1 MNDSND
7 LPRRLDDEQT
17 ERSLKERANSSLQL
31 TFDYGHRS
39 AVIGML
45 TLCGVLF
52 ARAFEL
58 GELQMLLNIAVFTA
72 CGVAVMPIGIIS
84 GWFAHRIFY
93 NSPISPHWMAVVF
106 ALIGD
111 LTFLGWLIVAAQPVG
126 Y

>member
-1 MNDSND
+1 MNDRSE
-7 LPRRLDDEQT
+7 LQRHLDDEQA
-17 ERSLKERANSSLQL
+17 EASMKERASSSLQQA
-31 TFDYGHRS
+31 FDFGHRS

-45 TLCGVLF
+45 ASCGILF
-52 ARAFEL
+52 ARAFVL

-84 GWFAHRIFY
+84 GWIAHRIFY
-93 NSPISPHWMAVVF
+93 NSPISPRWMAVVF
-106 ALIGD
+106 SLIGD